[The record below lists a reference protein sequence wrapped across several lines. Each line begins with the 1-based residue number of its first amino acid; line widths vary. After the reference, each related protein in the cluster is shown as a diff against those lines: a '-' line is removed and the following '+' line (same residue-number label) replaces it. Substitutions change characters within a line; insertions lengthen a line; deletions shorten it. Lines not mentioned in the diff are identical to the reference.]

1 MTDGRRYIAKTTHAS
16 HKPLDPKK
24 RNRMKN
30 FKFKINGT
38 EYSVD
43 INEVEGQEIS
53 LDVNGTPYKVTVDK
67 EMKQK
72 QVTMTTRTAPRV
84 SAAPSGQVQTS
95 APATSSKGSKVTTPL
110 PGTILDVFVNVGD
123 TVKSGQTVVLLE
135 AMKMENNIEA
145 DVDGTVTEVKV
156 RKGDSVL
163 EGDVMVVIG

>member
-1 MTDGRRYIAKTTHAS
+1 
-16 HKPLDPKK
+16 
-24 RNRMKN
+24 MKN

-38 EYSVD
+38 DYTVD
-43 INEVEGQEIS
+43 INEVDGQEIS

-67 EMKQK
+67 ELKQK
-72 QVTMTTRTAPRV
+72 QVKVTSRPAPRV
-84 SAAPSGQVQTS
+84 SAAPSGSVQTTDATPA
-95 APATSSKGSKVTTPL
+95 APAAAGGAAGTKVTTPL

-123 TVKSGQTVVLLE
+123 SVKAGQTVVLLE

-145 DVDGTVTEVKV
+145 ECDGTITAVKV

>member
-1 MTDGRRYIAKTTHAS
+1 
-16 HKPLDPKK
+16 
-24 RNRMKN
+24 MKN

-67 EMKQK
+67 ELKQK
-72 QVTMTTRTAPRV
+72 QVVMTTRTAPRV
-84 SAAPSGQVQTS
+84 SAAPHGEVQTS
-95 APATSSKGSKVTTPL
+95 APSTSKGSKVTTPL

-123 TVKSGQTVVLLE
+123 KVKSGQTVVLLE